1 MYTTSLFRHFM
12 ITVGI
17 SVAVYLFMTFLLPYL
32 FPFLLAYILM
42 RMLWPVMEY
51 LHNVCKFPRFF
62 SHYGTL
68 ILFFG
73 GISAFFGAVIY
84 KLYTQIRLLFTNI
97 PVYQQTAVSFFETR
111 CASFGRCIDHHFNLH
126 FGTAKTFLYE
136 QMALIGKNTTKF
148 MNNNIWKCLYYMLSQ
163 SFHIFAFLIIVCVS
177 MIILVREM
185 KPLHD
190 MFRKSRYFTPV
201 HFILTNVKESGLT
214 YLKTEGIILLLNGI
228 VCSLAFFLIH
238 NPYFLLLG
246 VAIAVLDAFPVLGSG
261 MFLLPWGFFLFLS
274 KEYLNASILFTAY
287 IITLLIREILEARML
302 GDGMHLNA
310 FVMLAA
316 IFIGIELFGIGGIL
330 LGPLSLVLIRS
341 LLQLASP

>member
-1 MYTTSLFRHFM
+1 
-12 ITVGI
+12 
-17 SVAVYLFMTFLLPYL
+17 
-32 FPFLLAYILM
+32 
-42 RMLWPVMEY
+42 
-51 LHNVCKFPRFF
+51 
-62 SHYGTL
+62 
-68 ILFFG
+68 
-73 GISAFFGAVIY
+73 
-84 KLYTQIRLLFTNI
+84 
-97 PVYQQTAVSFFETR
+97 
-111 CASFGRCIDHHFNLH
+111 
-126 FGTAKTFLYE
+126 
-136 QMALIGKNTTKF
+136 
-148 MNNNIWKCLYYMLSQ
+148 
-163 SFHIFAFLIIVCVS
+163 

-201 HFILTNVKESGLT
+201 HFVLTNVKESGLT

-287 IITLLIREILEARML
+287 IITLLIREILEARLL

>member
-1 MYTTSLFRHFM
+1 MQNTSLFRHFM

-17 SVAVYLFMTFLLPYL
+17 SAAVYLFMTFLLPYL
-32 FPFLLAYILM
+32 LPFIVAYILM

-68 ILFFG
+68 ILFFS
-73 GISAFFGAVIY
+73 GISAVFCAAVY
-84 KLYTQIRLLFTNI
+84 KFYTQIKLLLTNL
-97 PVYQQTAVSFFETR
+97 PSYQQTAAAFLEAR
-111 CASFGRCIDHHFNLH
+111 CTAFCCYIDRHFNLH
-126 FGTAKTFLYE
+126 FGTAKTFLYGQLE
-136 QMALIGKNTTKF
+136 LIEKNTSKL
-148 MNNNIWKCLYYMLSQ
+148 MNNNIWRYICYTLSQ
-163 SFHIFAFLIIVCVS
+163 SFHIAAFLIIVCIS

-190 MFRKSRYFTPV
+190 MFRKSRYYTPV
-201 HFILTNVKESGLT
+201 HFVLTNVKESGLT

-246 VAIAVLDAFPVLGSG
+246 VMIAILDAFPVLGSG

-274 KEYLNASILFTAY
+274 REYLHASILFVAY
-287 IITLLIREILEARML
+287 IVTLLIREILEARLL
-302 GDGMHLNA
+302 GEGMHLNA
-310 FVMLAA
+310 FIMLAA

-341 LLQLASP
+341 LLQLSSY